1 MSLLKGKKIYKNVGW
16 LINFRCNS
24 VLINEALLEL
34 LSIYLIVVVHSWKS
48 TTLKMIN
55 VIKYVYNYIIS
66 AIKLLKSEYFAIRL
80 HFTASL
86 NQIM

>member
-1 MSLLKGKKIYKNVGW
+1 MFLLKNIGW
-16 LINFRCNS
+16 LIKLRYNS
-24 VLINEALLEL
+24 VSINKALLEL

-55 VIKYVYNYIIS
+55 VIKDVYNHIIS
-66 AIKLLKSEYFAIRL
+66 AIQLLKSEYFAIRL